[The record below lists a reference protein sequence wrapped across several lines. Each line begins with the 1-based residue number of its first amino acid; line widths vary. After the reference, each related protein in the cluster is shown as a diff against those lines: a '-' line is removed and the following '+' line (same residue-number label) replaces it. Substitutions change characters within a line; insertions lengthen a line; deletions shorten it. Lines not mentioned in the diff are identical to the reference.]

1 MRLSL
6 VVGVAVTVDFET
18 VDGTAE
24 ADSDYTAA
32 SGTLTFTVGETTRT
46 ISVPTLDDTVPE
58 LEEGFTVVLSNPSGA
73 GLEDD
78 TGAGTIT
85 DDDVPALAID
95 DAPAVVE
102 GGTAE
107 FVVRLSEAS
116 SLAVMVDFETV
127 DGTAE
132 ADSDYTAASGRLT
145 FAAGE
150 TTRTILVPTLDDT
163 VPEAEEDFTVVLS
176 NPLGARMDDDTGEG
190 TIRDNELPELSI
202 GNALVEEGETAQF
215 EVRLSPAGAQTVTV
229 DYATADDTAVAGAD
243 YTSESGTL
251 TFPAGQTMM
260 TIPVPT
266 ADDSEQESEERFT
279 VVLSNPAGAGLNDD
293 TGEGTIT
300 DNDGG
305 PTMPELSI
313 GNALVEEGETA
324 EFEVRLI
331 PAATQTVTVAYATA
345 GDTAVEDSDYRA
357 TMGTLTFTAGQTMM
371 TISVPTVDDSEQESE
386 ERFTVTLSNPAGARL
401 NDDTGEGTI
410 IDNDQPL
417 ELAID
422 DALPVVEGGTAEFVV
437 RLSAVSGVAV
447 TVDFETADGTAK
459 AGDDYTSRSGT
470 LTFTAG
476 QLVQTISVPTL
487 DDTVPELEEGFT
499 VVLSN
504 PSGARLNGD
513 TGEGTIIDNDQPLEL
528 AIDDAPPVVEGGTAE
543 FVVRLSAVSGVAVTV
558 DFETVDGTAKAGSD
572 YTAASGTLTF
582 TAGQLVQTISVPTL
596 DDTVPELEEGFT
608 VVLSNPS
615 GARLNGDTGEG
626 TITDNDQPLELAI
639 DDAPPVVEGGTAEFV
654 VRLSA
659 VSGVAVTVDFE
670 TADGTAVAGDDYTSR
685 SGTLTFTAGQLV
697 QTISVATLDDTIPE
711 AEEGFTVVL
720 SNPEGASLDD
730 DTGKGTITD
739 DDEPPRFRRRSRS
752 WRSTTTP
759 AVVERGHGGV
769 RGTTERGERRGG
781 DGGLRDGGR
790 DGAEAGSDYTA
801 ASGRLSFQPGETA
814 QSIEVAVLD
823 DAISEAEEGFTVV
836 LSNPEG
842 ASLDDD
848 TGKGTITDDDEPPEL
863 AIDDAPAVVEG
874 GTAEFPVRLSA
885 VSGRLVTVSYR
896 TVDGTALAGSDYT
909 AASGTLSFPTRR
921 DGPEH
926 RGGCAERRN
935 LGGGGGLHGG
945 PEQPGGGQ
953 SGR

>member
-1 MRLSL
+1 MMTISVPTVDDSEQESEERFTVTLSNPSGAGLNDDTGEGTITDNDGGPTMPELSIGNALVQEGETAEFEVRLIPAATQTVTVDYATAGDTAVEDSDYRATMGTLTFMAGETMMTISVPTIDDGEQEPEERFRVTLSSPSGATLNDDTGEGTITDNDDGGDGGGGGGGDGGGGWRRRWRRWRRWRRLIPVVLSIGDASVEEGGTAEFLVRLSL

-24 ADSDYTAA
+24 AGSDYTAA
-32 SGTLTFTVGETTRT
+32 SGTLTFTVGETTET

-58 LEEGFTVVLSNPSGA
+58 VEEGFTVVLSNPSGA
-73 GLEDD
+73 GLEDA
-78 TGAGTIT
+78 TGEGTIT

-132 ADSDYTAASGRLT
+132 AGSDYRAASGRLT

-150 TTRTILVPTLDDT
+150 TTRTILVPTVDDT

-202 GNALVEEGETAQF
+202 GNALVEEGETAEF

-251 TFPAGQTMM
+251 TFTAGQTMM

-266 ADDSEQESEERFT
+266 VDDSEQESEERFT
-279 VVLSNPAGAGLNDD
+279 VTLSNPLGAGLNDD

-422 DALPVVEGGTAEFVV
+422 DAPPVVEGGTAEFVV

-615 GARLNGDTGEG
+615 GARLEDDTGEG

-670 TADGTAVAGDDYTSR
+670 TADGTAVAGDDYTS
-685 SGTLTFTAGQLV
+685 
-697 QTISVATLDDTIPE
+697 D
-711 AEEGFTVVL
+711 
-720 SNPEGASLDD
+720 
-730 DTGKGTITD
+730 
-739 DDEPPRFRRRSRS
+739 
-752 WRSTTTP
+752 
-759 AVVERGHGGV
+759 RGH
-769 RGTTERGERRGG
+769 
-781 DGGLRDGGR
+781 
-790 DGAEAGSDYTA
+790 
-801 ASGRLSFQPGETA
+801 
-814 QSIEVAVLD
+814 
-823 DAISEAEEGFTVV
+823 
-836 LSNPEG
+836 
-842 ASLDDD
+842 
-848 TGKGTITDDDEPPEL
+848 
-863 AIDDAPAVVEG
+863 
-874 GTAEFPVRLSA
+874 
-885 VSGRLVTVSYR
+885 
-896 TVDGTALAGSDYT
+896 
-909 AASGTLSFPTRR
+909 
-921 DGPEH
+921 
-926 RGGCAERRN
+926 
-935 LGGGGGLHGG
+935 
-945 PEQPGGGQ
+945 
-953 SGR
+953 

>member
-150 TTRTILVPTLDDT
+150 TTRTILVPTVDDT

-739 DDEPPRFRRRSRS
+739 DDEPP
-752 WRSTTTP
+752 
-759 AVVERGHGGV
+759 
-769 RGTTERGERRGG
+769 
-781 DGGLRDGGR
+781 
-790 DGAEAGSDYTA
+790 
-801 ASGRLSFQPGETA
+801 
-814 QSIEVAVLD
+814 
-823 DAISEAEEGFTVV
+823 
-836 LSNPEG
+836 
-842 ASLDDD
+842 
-848 TGKGTITDDDEPPEL
+848 EL

-874 GTAEFPVRLSA
+874 GTAEFVVRLSA
-885 VSGRLVTVSYR
+885 VSGVAVTV
-896 TVDGTALAGSDYT
+896 DFETAVAGSDYT
-909 AASGTLSFPTRR
+909 AASGRLTFT
-921 DGPEH
+921 
-926 RGGCAERRN
+926 AERRPRASRW
-935 LGGGGGLHGG
+935 LCLDDT
-945 PEQPGGGQ
+945 Q
-953 SGR
+953 SRRRRRASRWS